1 CCWPVPKGQS
11 PASSAIGATACRFA
25 PPADRHWPN
34 QGPFFFAMISSTTE
48 IRVRY
53 AETDRMGVA
62 YHGNYMA
69 WFEVARVNMLD
80 ELGCPYLQMEA
91 DGFRL
96 PVLEVSVRYRRPLTF
111 DDRVTIEAVIGEKP
125 SLRIKIDYT
134 LRCR

>member
-1 CCWPVPKGQS
+1 
-11 PASSAIGATACRFA
+11 
-25 PPADRHWPN
+25 
-34 QGPFFFAMISSTTE
+34 MISSTTE

-53 AETDRMGVA
+53 AETDMMGVA

-80 ELGCPYLQMEA
+80 ELGCPYRQMET

-111 DDRVTIEAVIGEKP
+111 DDRVTIEAVLKNNP

-134 LRCR
+134 VRCRGEITAEGFTRHAFINHSGQPTRPPVAFRQILDQHFEKKM